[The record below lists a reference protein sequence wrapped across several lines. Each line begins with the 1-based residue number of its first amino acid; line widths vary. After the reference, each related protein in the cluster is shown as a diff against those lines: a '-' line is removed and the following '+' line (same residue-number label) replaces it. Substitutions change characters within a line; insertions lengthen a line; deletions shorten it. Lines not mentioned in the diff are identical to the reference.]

1 MVFTLMIRYIVE
13 HFLFLIGYMGSI
25 GGAFPKPLS
34 AKEEEMYFKL
44 YREGDEDAKNVLIER
59 NLRLVVHVAKKYAT
73 QWSDSDDLISIG
85 AIGLMKAVSTY
96 DYEKGHRF
104 ATYAAKCVQ
113 NEILMYLRSLK
124 KTQNEISLDE
134 QIGSDKDG
142 NSISLI
148 DILESDQEETVEQVD
163 FKMRVKELYGKIE
176 GNLTSREK
184 KIIGMRYGL
193 SGAKEKTQKEVAKE
207 LNISRSYVS
216 RIEKKA
222 VEKLRANMKDNTN
235 DS

>member
-1 MVFTLMIRYIVE
+1 MIN
-13 HFLFLIGYMGSI
+13 F
-25 GGAFPKPLS
+25 
-34 AKEEEMYFKL
+34 
-44 YREGDEDAKNVLIER
+44 
-59 NLRLVVHVAKKYAT
+59 
-73 QWSDSDDLISIG
+73 
-85 AIGLMKAVSTY
+85 
-96 DYEKGHRF
+96 RF
-104 ATYAAKCVQ
+104 QQVNIA

-124 KTQNEISLDE
+124 KTQNEVSLDE

-163 FKMRVKELYGKIE
+163 FKMKVKELYGKIE